1 MPTTKISE
9 LEELSTAPAD
19 NDIMVVVDASTN
31 ETKKQEV
38 SNFLQS
44 PTIPNLT
51 VTTAATFLDRK
62 SVV

>member
-9 LEELSTAPAD
+9 LEELTTAPAN

-38 SNFLQS
+38 VQLSYSRRPFQ
-44 PTIPNLT
+44 I
-51 VTTAATFLDRK
+51 
-62 SVV
+62 